1 METKEKAV
9 RLTASPQR
17 QDKDTHFLFQ
27 RQRVFQSFRES
38 PKTMLQVSQETGIYR
53 ANICRYIH
61 NMRNNGTIYRL
72 SRRLCPIS
80 QNKAIFWTTS
90 LNVALGFWA
99 NATLSGKDY
108 GREEQIALLAC
119 IKSYIAGGYDG
130 SKVDIPAGFS
140 GLWNMVRQEI
150 DRRIAL

>member
-1 METKEKAV
+1 
-9 RLTASPQR
+9 
-17 QDKDTHFLFQ
+17 
-27 RQRVFQSFRES
+27 
-38 PKTMLQVSQETGIYR
+38 
-53 ANICRYIH
+53 
-61 NMRNNGTIYRL
+61 MRNNGTIYRL

-140 GLWNMVRQEI
+140 GLWDEVRQEI
-150 DRRIAL
+150 DRRIVL